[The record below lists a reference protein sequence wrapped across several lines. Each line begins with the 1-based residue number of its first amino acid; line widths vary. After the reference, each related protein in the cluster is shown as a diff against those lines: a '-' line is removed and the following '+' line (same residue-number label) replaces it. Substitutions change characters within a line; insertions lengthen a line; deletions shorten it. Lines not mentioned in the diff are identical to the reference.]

1 MEGFW
6 SPHAWGMWLWARL
19 SSVGSKSL
27 ALMTTPVLAPYG
39 KWIGLVPPFITV
51 GSLLSLPSPQKFPT
65 VVLKSDYYKINSSFI
80 SVS

>member
-1 MEGFW
+1 
-6 SPHAWGMWLWARL
+6 
-19 SSVGSKSL
+19 
-27 ALMTTPVLAPYG
+27 MTTPVLAPYG